1 MEKKKIKWA
10 VVLVFSAVV
19 FAVALIFLIIHLL
32 PERPENT
39 DIPSSLPT
47 SQAEELPDNPINF
60 DELKAQN
67 PDICAWIQIPGVNV
81 NYAVLQSSDD
91 AEDFYLNHDT
101 QKKYKTAGS
110 IYIQKIN
117 NKDFTDP
124 NTVIYGHNMLN
135 GSMFGTLKKFRNR
148 QFFEEN
154 TTIYVYTPGHIL
166 TYTIYSAFV
175 YDDRHILNSF
185 NFGTDKGFSAFLE
198 QTLNPTSMVKN
209 IREGVNVTTNDR
221 IISLSTCTANDS
233 ERYLVEGV
241 LINDQ
246 PTK

>member
-10 VVLVFSAVV
+10 VVLALSAVV
-19 FAVALIFLIIHLL
+19 FAVALVLLIIHLW

-47 SQAEELPDNPINF
+47 SQAKELPDNPINF

-81 NYAVLQSSDD
+81 NYAILQSSED

-101 QKKYKTAGS
+101 EKKYKTAGS

-185 NFGTDKGFSAFLE
+185 NFGTDEGFSAFLE

-209 IREGVNVTTNDR
+209 VRDGVNITTNDR